1 MAYKAR
7 VSFRRLRIRPFGRQM
22 LLRSCIGMSLEEPV
36 SADLPPGFIQALSP
50 TGGSNDDSE
59 LDNFFL

>member
-1 MAYKAR
+1 
-7 VSFRRLRIRPFGRQM
+7 M